1 MSGIER
7 FMAGLDELG
16 FEPEQRGSLVVVK
29 LDVAADERPDLS
41 WVGADPPG
49 EFPNVPPH
57 WLHLKKEL
65 VLPDGGGRASELG
78 DDWRKW
84 SRQKKPWKGGDN
96 AAREWLA
103 QVRSLLLG
111 ASVT

>member
-1 MSGIER
+1 MIGIER
-7 FMAGLDELG
+7 FMAGLKKLG

-29 LDVAADERPDLS
+29 LDVAVGERQDLS
-41 WVGADPPG
+41 EVGADPPDD
-49 EFPNVPPH
+49 FPNVPPH

-78 DDWRKW
+78 DGWRKW
-84 SRQKKPWKGGDN
+84 SRKKNPWKGGED

-103 QVRSLLLG
+103 QARSLLL
-111 ASVT
+111 AARLA